1 MRRNLSYFSYI
12 LMLILFFLSLESS
25 LFLYKNKD
33 SFESEENLYFLDPYW
48 GKLSSILLFLTIV
61 LFFFV
66 NMAEMAM
73 GHGLFLVF
81 TIIFAIFLHS
91 FERDTIVKVK
101 RDTKISYKKKKWKVV
116 FLSFLIH
123 FGWILAILIL
133 VILGIFL

>member
-1 MRRNLSYFSYI
+1 
-12 LMLILFFLSLESS
+12 MLIIFFLSLESS

-81 TIIFAIFLHS
+81 PNTLWLDFSYTYPCYTWYFSIKKGAIVEIDFDKIKL
-91 FERDTIVKVK
+91 VKLEK
-101 RDTKISYKKKKWKVV
+101 SRIS
-116 FLSFLIH
+116 
-123 FGWILAILIL
+123 A
-133 VILGIFL
+133 